1 MKRQRTLFELKVV
14 EKRRREAESESET
27 ESEGEKDTSAAR
39 EGSSGDREIRDCG
52 NGEAMRNRPTT
63 STASLSS
70 EAHSEVAAPFDI
82 ARFLSHQQVQK
93 GLSLH

>member
-14 EKRRREAESESET
+14 EKRREAESESET

-52 NGEAMRNRPTT
+52 NGEAMRGI
-63 STASLSS
+63 
-70 EAHSEVAAPFDI
+70 APPLV
-82 ARFLSHQQVQK
+82 RLHCLQK
-93 GLSLH
+93 LILK